1 MVDLAGHVRDYLE
14 LRRSLGFK
22 LVFEGRVLPRLAT
35 FVEAAGGNTLTTE
48 LAIAWALRPEGVQP
62 ITLAHRLGAARG
74 FARYLKTI
82 DQATQI
88 PPLDVFGAR
97 QQRLTPYLWSKAEIR
112 ALLDAARQLRPELRA
127 ATYETLFGLIAV
139 TGMRLGEAI
148 GLKREDVNL
157 AEGVLTITVAK
168 FDRARLV
175 PLHPSTTAA
184 LTSYTHCRDRLCPM
198 PRAGA
203 FFLSPAGTGLSTSG
217 VEHTFNDIT
226 TGIGLRT
233 ATARPRIHDLR
244 HSFAVQTLIDWHR
257 AGADVGASMAVLS
270 TYLGHVSP
278 AGTYWYLS
286 AAPELMALAAE
297 RLDRRFGAQS

>member
-14 LRRSLGFK
+14 LRRALGFK
-22 LVFEGRVLPRLAT
+22 LVFEGHVLPRLAT
-35 FVEAAGGNTLTTE
+35 FIEASGAGTLTTE
-48 LAIAWALRPEGVQP
+48 LAISWACQPEDVQP

-82 DQATQI
+82 DPATEI
-88 PPLDVFGAR
+88 PPLDVFGTRR
-97 QQRLTPYLWSKAEIR
+97 QRPTPYLWSKDEIT
-112 ALLDAARQLRPELRA
+112 ALLEATLQIRPELRA
-127 ATYETLFGLIAV
+127 LTHETLFGLIAV
-139 TGMRLGEAI
+139 TGLRLGEAT
-148 GLKREDVNL
+148 GLLREDVNL
-157 AEGVLTITVAK
+157 TDGILTVTEAK
-168 FDRARLV
+168 FDRTRLI

-184 LTSYTHCRDRLCPM
+184 LASYAQRRDRLCPA
-198 PRAGA
+198 PRTAA
-203 FFLSPAGTGLSTSG
+203 FFLSHAGTTLRVTG
-217 VEHTFNDIT
+217 VDTTFNNIT

-233 ATARPRIHDLR
+233 ATVKPRIHDLR
-244 HSFAVQTLIDWHR
+244 HTFAVQTLIDWHR
-257 AGADVGASMAVLS
+257 TGADIGASVPVLS